1 MNIAFCCCS
10 NVFLG
15 KTLYFFFFS
24 SQMEKPIFF
33 YLQDIE
39 IKIYGCVYINPR
51 AAQEE
56 NSFLVVCLRSHLSDS
71 SAIVQLFCLKQN
83 SWKRET
89 SMYQQKHGTLLP
101 FTSLLPIRVL
111 NIKFYTC
118 YSMVNLCMKNFPIL
132 IRSFVSSCR
141 FQIKPGCS
149 LFFLNNVVPDLNLPI
164 PFLHWGIEMT
174 NRFIWMA
181 ATKNF
186 VFLKYFVV
194 LSNSS
199 KKVIKKDVYLAVRR
213 SGPFLTFFFYFL
225 FLRIKKHGE
234 VQERH

>member
-1 MNIAFCCCS
+1 
-10 NVFLG
+10 
-15 KTLYFFFFS
+15 
-24 SQMEKPIFF
+24 
-33 YLQDIE
+33 
-39 IKIYGCVYINPR
+39 
-51 AAQEE
+51 
-56 NSFLVVCLRSHLSDS
+56 
-71 SAIVQLFCLKQN
+71 
-83 SWKRET
+83 
-89 SMYQQKHGTLLP
+89 
-101 FTSLLPIRVL
+101 
-111 NIKFYTC
+111 
-118 YSMVNLCMKNFPIL
+118 MVNLCMKNFPIL

-213 SGPFLTFFFYFL
+213 SGPFLTFFL
-225 FLRIKKHGE
+225 FFIFTHKKAWRSTRE
-234 VQERH
+234 ALNWKNWKWLSPFKTPSSLYYKKKRKKTKERGRGTKSQNRWRCHFTVERLSRFFHRQMAAYYNWSQTSSVSFFHPSVRFPA

>member
-1 MNIAFCCCS
+1 
-10 NVFLG
+10 
-15 KTLYFFFFS
+15 
-24 SQMEKPIFF
+24 
-33 YLQDIE
+33 
-39 IKIYGCVYINPR
+39 
-51 AAQEE
+51 
-56 NSFLVVCLRSHLSDS
+56 
-71 SAIVQLFCLKQN
+71 
-83 SWKRET
+83 
-89 SMYQQKHGTLLP
+89 MYQQKHGTLLP

-213 SGPFLTFFFYFL
+213 SGPFLTFFL
-225 FLRIKKHGE
+225 FFIFTHKKAWRSTRE
-234 VQERH
+234 ALN

>member
-1 MNIAFCCCS
+1 
-10 NVFLG
+10 
-15 KTLYFFFFS
+15 
-24 SQMEKPIFF
+24 
-33 YLQDIE
+33 
-39 IKIYGCVYINPR
+39 
-51 AAQEE
+51 
-56 NSFLVVCLRSHLSDS
+56 
-71 SAIVQLFCLKQN
+71 
-83 SWKRET
+83 
-89 SMYQQKHGTLLP
+89 
-101 FTSLLPIRVL
+101 
-111 NIKFYTC
+111 
-118 YSMVNLCMKNFPIL
+118 MVNLCMKNFPIL

-234 VQERH
+234 VQERHWTERIENGCRHSKLLAHCITKRKGKRQKKEGEEQSHRTGEDVILRLKDYLDFFTARWQHIIIEAKPLPCLSFTRQYVFPLRTDQTAILLPS